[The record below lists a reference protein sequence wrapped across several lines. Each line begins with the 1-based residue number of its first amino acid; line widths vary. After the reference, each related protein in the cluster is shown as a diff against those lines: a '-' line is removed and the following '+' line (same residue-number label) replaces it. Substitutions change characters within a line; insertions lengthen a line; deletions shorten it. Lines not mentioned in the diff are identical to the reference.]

1 MPTTV
6 DNQAIG
12 FMAALAQAGADPAT
26 LQAVVHG
33 TTTTTNA
40 LLERKIAKV
49 GLITTK
55 GFRDVLELGRR
66 TRPQPYGLRGTFE
79 PLIDREL
86 RLEVPERMDADGKVL
101 TPLDEAAV
109 AEAAKTLLALGCE
122 AVVIHFLHSYINP
135 DARAARRRD
144 RARPVAQ
151 RLCHGGPCHP
161 VGVPRVRARRDG
173 GGERLGP
180 AGARPLSRRGC
191 APSCSAKGFDRD
203 LLVMQG
209 NGGTISSQ
217 LIAEAAVNTVMSGPA
232 SGVMAAAYTGRASG
246 HPNLITYDMG
256 GTSTDVGLI
265 ENAVPQVSGEL
276 ELEYAMPIHVP
287 MVDVHTIGAGGG
299 SIASVDAA
307 GMLRVGPESAGARP
321 GPICYGRGG
330 TEPTITDANLVLG
343 RLNPDRLLG
352 VDHPVT
358 LDHVR
363 AIIAEKIG
371 KPLGLDAE
379 AAAAA
384 ILRIANDRMAGAI
397 RLVSLSRGHDPRDFA
412 LFAFGGAGPLH
423 ATALARELAH
433 PDGAGAGAAR
443 HHQRAGLRRRRPA
456 PRLCA
461 HRQQAAVGASTMPR
475 SRASTPSRR
484 PRARR
489 RSAREGVPVR
499 ELRRVYTADMQF
511 QGQSHIL
518 SVGVDRARHRRRRP
532 AQGLRRRLLA
542 PLRHRARGNPAGAR
556 QPAHR
561 GDRRAAGD
569 FAGRARRDRARADL
583 GGRAGRRTPR
593 LVHRRLAPDAGLCPR
608 EAAARRRVRRPGDPR
623 AARLHDRRRT
633 GRQGPAGHA
642 RQSVDLGEPS
652 GHDPDLDRV
661 GISMAFRFVHAADIH
676 LDSPLRSLA
685 LRNPELAD
693 LIGNATRQ
701 VFTGII
707 DLCLAEEVDA
717 LFLAGDLYDGDQTS
731 MKTARYFANQ
741 LHRLD
746 QAGIRVFIVRGN
758 HDALS
763 RITKELILPESVK
776 LFSGRAEAIPIE
788 GAAGMPRVVI
798 HGMSF
803 AQPHAP
809 DSLMPRTSRRSRG
822 R

>member
-1 MPTTV
+1 MASKSTFTVGIDVGGTFTDLLAIDPTTNEVKLAKVPTTV

-12 FMAALAQAGADPAT
+12 FMAALAAASLDPAL

-40 LLERKIAKV
+40 LLERKIARV

-66 TRPQPYGLRGTFE
+66 TRPQPYGLRGTFR
-79 PLIDREL
+79 PMIDREV

-109 AEAAKTLLALGCE
+109 ADAAKALVTAGCE

-135 DARAARRRD
+135 AHERRAAEIVRGLWPNQYVTAGHVILSEYREYERGVTAAVNASVQPVLD
-144 RARPVAQ
+144 RY
-151 RLCHGGPCHP
+151 
-161 VGVPRVRARRDG
+161 
-173 GGERLGP
+173 
-180 AGARPLSRRGC
+180 LSRLRTELK
-191 APSCSAKGFDRD
+191 AKGFDRD

-330 TEPTITDANLVLG
+330 AEPTITDANLLLG
-343 RLNPDRLLG
+343 RLNPDKLLG

-363 AIIAEKIG
+363 GLVREKLG
-371 KPLGLDAE
+371 QRLGLDAE

-384 ILRIANDRMAGAI
+384 ILRIANDRMAGAV

-423 ATALARELAH
+423 ATALARELGI
-433 PDGAGAGAAR
+433 PTVLVPAR
-443 HHQRAGLRRRRPA
+443 PGITNALGCVVADLRHDYVRTVNKPLSAVDDATVARIYA
-456 PRLCA
+456 E
-461 HRQQAAVGASTMPR
+461 QAAEGEATIG
-475 SRASTPSRR
+475 
-484 PRARR
+484 
-489 RSAREGVPVR
+489 REGVPVR
-499 ELRRVYTADMQF
+499 ELRRVLSADMQF

-518 SVGVDRARHRRRRP
+518 SVGVDSAEIGVASLHKAFAAAYWRRFGIELAEIPPVLVNLHTAVIGVRPEISLAALAATDRAPTLAAAKLGTRRVWFSDGWHDTPVYAREKLPLDATLEGP
-532 AQGLRRRLLA
+532 AILEQLDCTTVVE
-542 PLRHRARGNPAGAR
+542 P
-556 QPAHR
+556 
-561 GDRRAAGD
+561 GDRVRQDG
-569 FAGRARRDRARADL
+569 L
-583 GGRAGRRTPR
+583 GN
-593 LVHRRLAPDAGLCPR
+593 LLI
-608 EAAARRRVRRPGDPR
+608 
-623 AARLHDRRRT
+623 
-633 GRQGPAGHA
+633 
-642 RQSVDLGEPS
+642 SVS
-652 GHDPDLDRV
+652 
-661 GISMAFRFVHAADIH
+661 
-676 LDSPLRSLA
+676 
-685 LRNPELAD
+685 
-693 LIGNATRQ
+693 
-701 VFTGII
+701 
-707 DLCLAEEVDA
+707 
-717 LFLAGDLYDGDQTS
+717 
-731 MKTARYFANQ
+731 
-741 LHRLD
+741 
-746 QAGIRVFIVRGN
+746 
-758 HDALS
+758 
-763 RITKELILPESVK
+763 
-776 LFSGRAEAIPIE
+776 
-788 GAAGMPRVVI
+788 
-798 HGMSF
+798 
-803 AQPHAP
+803 
-809 DSLMPRTSRRSRG
+809 
-822 R
+822 

>member
-1 MPTTV
+1 MAPKSTFTVGIDVGGTFTDLLAIDPASNEVRLAKVPTTV

-12 FMAALAQAGADPAT
+12 FMAALATAGLDPAL

-66 TRPQPYGLRGTFE
+66 TRPQAYGLRGTFR
-79 PLIDREL
+79 PMIDREV

-109 AEAAKTLLALGCE
+109 TDAAKRLLAAGCE

-135 DARAARRRD
+135 AHERRAAEIVRGLWPNAYVTAGHAILSEYREYERGVTAAVKASVQPVLD
-144 RARPVAQ
+144 RY
-151 RLCHGGPCHP
+151 
-161 VGVPRVRARRDG
+161 
-173 GGERLGP
+173 
-180 AGARPLSRRGC
+180 LSRLRTEL
-191 APSCSAKGFDRD
+191 SAKGFDRD

-217 LIAEAAVNTVMSGPA
+217 LIAHAAVNTVMSGPA

-343 RLNPDRLLG
+343 RLNPDKLLG

-363 AIIAEKIG
+363 GLVLEKVG
-371 KPLGLDAE
+371 QRLGLDAE
-379 AAAAA
+379 AAAGA
-384 ILRIANDRMAGAI
+384 ILRIANDRMGGAV

-423 ATALARELAH
+423 ATALARELGI
-433 PDGAGAGAAR
+433 PTVLVPAR
-443 HHQRAGLRRRRPA
+443 PGITNALGCVVADLRHDYVRTVNKPLSAVDDATVARIYA
-456 PRLCA
+456 E
-461 HRQQAAVGASTMPR
+461 QAAEGEATI
-475 SRASTPSRR
+475 
-484 PRARR
+484 
-489 RSAREGVPVR
+489 AREGVPVR
-499 ELRRVYTADMQF
+499 ELRRVLSADMQF

-518 SVGVDRARHRRRRP
+518 SVGVDS
-532 AQGLRRRLLA
+532 
-542 PLRHRARGNPAGAR
+542 
-556 QPAHR
+556 
-561 GDRRAAGD
+561 AAIG
-569 FAGRARRDRARADL
+569 
-583 GGRAGRRTPR
+583 
-593 LVHRRLAPDAGLCPR
+593 VAGLHKAF
-608 EAAARRRVRRPGDPR
+608 AAAYWRRFGIELAEIPPVLVNLHTAVIGVRPEISLGALAATERAPTLAAAKLGTRRVWFNDGWHETPVYAREKLPLDATLEGPAILEQLDCTTVVEPGDKVR
-623 AARLHDRRRT
+623 QDRL
-633 GRQGPAGHA
+633 GNLLI
-642 RQSVDLGEPS
+642 SVG
-652 GHDPDLDRV
+652 
-661 GISMAFRFVHAADIH
+661 
-676 LDSPLRSLA
+676 
-685 LRNPELAD
+685 
-693 LIGNATRQ
+693 
-701 VFTGII
+701 
-707 DLCLAEEVDA
+707 
-717 LFLAGDLYDGDQTS
+717 
-731 MKTARYFANQ
+731 
-741 LHRLD
+741 
-746 QAGIRVFIVRGN
+746 
-758 HDALS
+758 
-763 RITKELILPESVK
+763 
-776 LFSGRAEAIPIE
+776 
-788 GAAGMPRVVI
+788 
-798 HGMSF
+798 
-803 AQPHAP
+803 
-809 DSLMPRTSRRSRG
+809 
-822 R
+822 

>member
-1 MPTTV
+1 MSPKSSFTVGIDVGGTFTDLLAIDPETREVKLAKVPTTV

-12 FMAALAQAGADPAT
+12 FMAALASASLDPAV

-66 TRPQPYGLRGTFE
+66 TRPQPYGLRGTFR
-79 PLIDREL
+79 PMIDREV

-109 AEAAKTLLALGCE
+109 AEAAKKLMAQGCE

-135 DARAARRRD
+135 AHERRAAEIVRGLWPNAYVTAGHVILSEYREYERGVTAAVNASVQPVLD
-144 RARPVAQ
+144 RY
-151 RLCHGGPCHP
+151 
-161 VGVPRVRARRDG
+161 
-173 GGERLGP
+173 
-180 AGARPLSRRGC
+180 LSRLRKELG
-191 APSCSAKGFDRD
+191 AKGFDRD

-276 ELEYAMPIHVP
+276 ELEYALPIHVP

-330 TEPTITDANLVLG
+330 TEPTITDANLILG

-352 VDHPVT
+352 VDNKVT
-358 LDHVR
+358 LERVR
-363 AIIAEKIG
+363 GLVLEKVG
-371 KPLGLDAE
+371 SRLGLDAG

-423 ATALARELAH
+423 ATALARELAI
-433 PDGAGAGAAR
+433 PTVLVPAR
-443 HHQRAGLRRRRPA
+443 PGITNALGCVVADLRHDYVRTVNKPLSAVDDATVARIYA
-456 PRLCA
+456 E
-461 HRQQAAVGASTMPR
+461 QAAEGEATI
-475 SRASTPSRR
+475 
-484 PRARR
+484 
-489 RSAREGVPVR
+489 AREGVPVR
-499 ELRRVYTADMQF
+499 ELRRVLAADMQF

-518 SVGVDRARHRRRRP
+518 SVGVES
-532 AQGLRRRLLA
+532 
-542 PLRHRARGNPAGAR
+542 
-556 QPAHR
+556 
-561 GDRRAAGD
+561 
-569 FAGRARRDRARADL
+569 ADI
-583 GGRAGRRTPR
+583 G
-593 LVHRRLAPDAGLCPR
+593 VAGLHKAF
-608 EAAARRRVRRPGDPR
+608 AAAYFRRFGIELAEIPPVLVNLHTAVIGVRPEISLGALAATERAPTLKAAQAGERRVWFNDGWRETPVYAREKLPLDAAFEGPAILEQLDCTTVVEPGDKV
-623 AARLHDRRRT
+623 
-633 GRQGPAGHA
+633 RQ
-642 RQSVDLGEPS
+642 DKLGN
-652 GHDPDLDRV
+652 LLITV
-661 GISMAFRFVHAADIH
+661 G
-676 LDSPLRSLA
+676 
-685 LRNPELAD
+685 
-693 LIGNATRQ
+693 
-701 VFTGII
+701 
-707 DLCLAEEVDA
+707 
-717 LFLAGDLYDGDQTS
+717 
-731 MKTARYFANQ
+731 
-741 LHRLD
+741 
-746 QAGIRVFIVRGN
+746 
-758 HDALS
+758 
-763 RITKELILPESVK
+763 
-776 LFSGRAEAIPIE
+776 
-788 GAAGMPRVVI
+788 
-798 HGMSF
+798 
-803 AQPHAP
+803 
-809 DSLMPRTSRRSRG
+809 
-822 R
+822 